1 MKTPNSLFPTL
12 CSSSGSYH
20 GPSQTH
26 AHGISLLCT
35 IIPYYSYF
43 TICSYF
49 GLNLAFYIN
58 SCQYLRRNFRVPD
71 SNPCLFPQMVL
82 SMPLTNSSCFD
93 IFFFKSPTK
102 ATQKFFTSCLQ
113 LPHITFA
120 FFTQGSLGGWLCIY
134 GCEIQCAYL
143 ITQHACQLETYTH
156 AEPQYSQPQ
165 TSEDQ
170 LYCTV
175 RLLSGLRMMQQ
186 R

>member
-49 GLNLAFYIN
+49 GLSLAFYIN

-93 IFFFKSPTK
+93 IFFSKALLKPLRNFSPLVYSSHTLHLHSSPRGALEAGYAFMAVK
-102 ATQKFFTSCLQ
+102 YSVRTS
-113 LPHITFA
+113 
-120 FFTQGSLGGWLCIY
+120 
-134 GCEIQCAYL
+134 
-143 ITQHACQLETYTH
+143 
-156 AEPQYSQPQ
+156 
-165 TSEDQ
+165 
-170 LYCTV
+170 
-175 RLLSGLRMMQQ
+175 
-186 R
+186 